1 MTKKLLN
8 RRTSRGSR
16 QIFDLRKLYLSEIVP
31 TSEYNNFFDSSV
43 TRFYGKVDLEANII
57 YPSEKFLVTLP
68 NPNKK
73 APQTYYAL
81 NFVAK
86 AFSDFREYY
95 LKGINTGIVKQS
107 PDALEI
113 IEPVQ
118 GWESMH
124 QLYASN
130 IDDLYSVLVNNYLQR
145 PRSST
150 GLENSYPKDF
160 DHFMKSINHLLKSR
174 GGAMK
179 LSRSSFILSIRCP
192 ISTSGLAIEIGP
204 NIDYANDK
212 KKAKNLYENPNFDFY
227 MNTLSKFGFMADV
240 DYPGRIVADLASPA
254 MQSYME
260 EFELTLDN
268 LFETYYYK
276 AGEYDYDLIR
286 IYLSQFYN
294 SYVTDYPIKS
304 IVKKSGAIP
313 SHKYSIQASNYR
325 TSDKPIP
332 TAGLKIICEKT
343 TREIIQRQKLSEHDK
358 ETKYTDSY
366 WLTTYAQMLNY
377 ELKNPLEQHNLNKV
391 IKNSQDLK
399 KNVDIEAATSYIN
412 GVFKMFRYP
421 VNIISHKSTP
431 NVQQSSA
438 TTTTTETTTSTAT
451 TTSGGSSGGY

>member
-8 RRTSRGSR
+8 RRTSKGSK

-31 TSEYNNFFDSSV
+31 TSKYNNFFDSSV
-43 TRFYGKVDLEANII
+43 TRFYGKVDLEANIV

-95 LKGINTGIVKQS
+95 IKGINTGVVKQN

-113 IEPVQ
+113 IEPIK
-118 GWESMH
+118 GWQSMH

-130 IDDLYSVLVNNYLQR
+130 IDALYSVLINSYLQR
-145 PRSST
+145 PRTST

-160 DHFMKSINHLLKSR
+160 DHFMKSINHLLRSK
-174 GGAMK
+174 GGAIK
-179 LSRSSFILSIRCP
+179 LSRSSFILSTQCP
-192 ISTSGLAIEIGP
+192 ISTTGLAIEIGP

-212 KKAKNLYENPNFDFY
+212 KKAQSFYKNPNFDFY
-227 MNTLSKFGFMADV
+227 MNALSKFGFMADV
-240 DYPGRIVADLASPA
+240 DYPGRIVADLGSPA
-254 MQSYME
+254 MQNYME
-260 EFELTLDN
+260 EFELTVDN

-286 IYLSQFYN
+286 VYLSQFYN
-294 SYVTDYPIKS
+294 SYVTDYPTIS
-304 IVKKSGAIP
+304 IVKKSGAI
-313 SHKYSIQASNYR
+313 SSNKYSIQPSNFR
-325 TSDKPIP
+325 ISNEPIP
-332 TAGLKIICEKT
+332 TPALKIVCESS
-343 TREIIQRQKLSEHDK
+343 TREVIQRQKLSDYDK

-377 ELKNPLEQHNLNKV
+377 ELRNPLEQHNLNKV

-399 KNVDIEAATSYIN
+399 KNVDIEAAKGYIN

-421 VNIISHKSTP
+421 ANIVSHKSTS
-431 NVQQSSA
+431 NAQQSP
-438 TTTTTETTTSTAT
+438 TTTTATTTSTAT
-451 TTSGGSSGGY
+451 TANGGSSGGY